1 MKHSFWEEKA
11 KLISEELAQRPIED
25 FLSCPSIRAT
35 MYVGREAPWTN
46 YEIEY
51 LKENYS
57 PPELRRIL
65 SIPDTGNPEYLRKV
79 PFSDAVAVQ
88 QLVHLTIWSELSRI
102 RISDLTNIVEIGG
115 GYGMLR
121 LIADRLGF
129 NGTYTILDIPVISNI
144 QSYWLGQQNLKTNL
158 ITDMADLPETT
169 ELVVAIDSLSEI
181 DREHREPITDKILS
195 MESSGYLFRYD
206 VSKHWEGYDN
216 RQYFNALAVRLPT
229 NKHKRKQAI
238 GLEFD
243 RMYLLGS

>member
-1 MKHSFWEEKA
+1 
-11 KLISEELAQRPIED
+11 
-25 FLSCPSIRAT
+25 
-35 MYVGREAPWTN
+35 
-46 YEIEY
+46 
-51 LKENYS
+51 
-57 PPELRRIL
+57 
-65 SIPDTGNPEYLRKV
+65 
-79 PFSDAVAVQ
+79 
-88 QLVHLTIWSELSRI
+88 
-102 RISDLTNIVEIGG
+102 
-115 GYGMLR
+115 MLR